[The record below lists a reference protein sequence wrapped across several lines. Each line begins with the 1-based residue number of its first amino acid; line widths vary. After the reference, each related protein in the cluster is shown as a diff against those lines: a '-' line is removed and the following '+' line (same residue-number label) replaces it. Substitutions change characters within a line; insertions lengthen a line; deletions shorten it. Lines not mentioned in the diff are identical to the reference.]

1 MATLLIRLEVDPA
14 TGKKDL
20 WIDYHSDADA
30 LPVEHEE
37 EHRAIVEKLVAGGV
51 ITQSELGR
59 IVVTRG
65 GAAAEP
71 VATSEPV
78 PVPEAR
84 KNER

>member
-1 MATLLIRLEVDPA
+1 MATMLIRLQVDPA

-37 EHRAIVEKLVAGGV
+37 EHRAVVEKLLAGG
-51 ITQSELGR
+51 IISQSELGR
-59 IVVTRG
+59 IIVTRG
-65 GAAAEP
+65 GEQASSEG

-78 PVPEAR
+78 LPRSQKA
-84 KNER
+84 